1 MKRVTRYRNTDLC
14 LISTDDLTEL
24 VAAFKAGGVDVLY
37 PLDKVHMED
46 GLYYPAFEAEEQY
59 TEPEPSIAAML
70 DIIEALPAPLRA
82 LWDRCQQ
89 REFNMGFDCGDEPWS
104 YIQTL
109 SPRLLERL
117 AATGA
122 CLALTL
128 YPATDDDARPEDA
141 TNADE

>member
-1 MKRVTRYRNTDLC
+1 MKRVTRYLNTDLC

-24 VAAFKAGGVDVLY
+24 VAAFKAGGVSLLCPHDELRAHEGRYFV
-37 PLDKVHMED
+37 
-46 GLYYPAFEAEEQY
+46 AFEANEFY

-70 DIIEALPAPLRA
+70 DVIEALPAPLRA